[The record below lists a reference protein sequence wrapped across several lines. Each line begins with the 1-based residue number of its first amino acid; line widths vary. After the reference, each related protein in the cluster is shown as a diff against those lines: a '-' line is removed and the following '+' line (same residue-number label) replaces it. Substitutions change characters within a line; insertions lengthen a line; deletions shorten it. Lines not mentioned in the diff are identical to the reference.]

1 MGEKDKT
8 LETNQMTEPT
18 TGVAKEKVQKGKIT
32 STIVGVAVVA
42 FLLLLSYGLL
52 SGPGSGPLNE
62 GPAPDFS
69 LQLLDGSQLSLASV
83 RDQVI
88 VVNFWASWCEPCREE
103 APLLEKTWQEY
114 QGQGVTFIG
123 IAYKDT
129 EGKARA
135 FLKEFGLTYPNALDP
150 ANKVARAYRI
160 RGVPETFFIKDGEIA
175 DLYIGPLSKDQL
187 VTRIERLL
195 AQ

>member
-1 MGEKDKT
+1 V
-8 LETNQMTEPT
+8 TERT
-18 TGVAKEKVQKGKIT
+18 TDVAKGESQKGKVT

-52 SGPGSGPLNE
+52 SRPGSGPLSE

-69 LQLLDGSQLSLASV
+69 LQLFDGGQLSLADLH
-83 RDQVI
+83 DQVI
-88 VVNFWASWCEPCREE
+88 VVNFWGSWCAPCRKE
-103 APLLEKTWQEY
+103 APVLEKVWQEY

-135 FLKEFGLTYPNALDP
+135 FLDEFGITYPNALDP
-150 ANKVARAYRI
+150 ANRVARAYRVQ
-160 RGVPETFFIKDGEIA
+160 GVPETFFIKDGEIVNF
-175 DLYIGPLSKDQL
+175 YIGPLTEDQL

-195 AQ
+195 AR

>member
-1 MGEKDKT
+1 
-8 LETNQMTEPT
+8 MTRCT
-18 TGVAKEKVQKGKIT
+18 TDAAKGKSQRGKVA

-42 FLLLLSYGLL
+42 FLLLLTYGLL
-52 SGPGSGPLNE
+52 SGPGSGLLNE

-69 LQLLDGSQLSLASV
+69 LRLFDGGQLSLANLH
-83 RDQVI
+83 DQVI
-88 VVNFWASWCEPCREE
+88 VVNFWASWCEPCQEE
-103 APLLEKTWQEY
+103 APVLEKVWQEY
-114 QGQGVTFIG
+114 QNQGVTFVG

-135 FLKEFGLTYPNALDP
+135 FLDEFGITYPNALDP
-150 ANKVARAYRI
+150 ANRVARAYRVQ
-160 RGVPETFFIKDGEIA
+160 GVPETFFIQDGEIA
-175 DLYIGPLSKDQL
+175 SLHIGPLTEDQL

>member
-1 MGEKDKT
+1 MTRHTSDAAKGE
-8 LETNQMTEPT
+8 E
-18 TGVAKEKVQKGKIT
+18 QKGKVT

-52 SGPGSGPLNE
+52 SGPRSGPLNE

-69 LQLLDGSQLSLASV
+69 LQLFDGGQLSLADL
-83 RDQVI
+83 RNQVI
-88 VVNFWASWCEPCREE
+88 VVNFWGSWCEPCREE
-103 APLLEKTWQEY
+103 APILEKVWQEY

-135 FLKEFGLTYPNALDP
+135 FLDEFDITYPNALDP
-150 ANKVARAYRI
+150 GNRVARSYRVQ
-160 RGVPETFFIKDGEIA
+160 GVPETFFIKDGEIA
-175 DLYIGPLSKDQL
+175 DLYIGPLTEDQL
-187 VTRIERLL
+187 VTRVERLL
-195 AQ
+195 AR

>member
-1 MGEKDKT
+1 V
-8 LETNQMTEPT
+8 TEPAADVT
-18 TGVAKEKVQKGKIT
+18 RGKGQKGKIT

-52 SGPGSGPLNE
+52 SRPGGGPLSE

-69 LQLLDGSQLSLASV
+69 LQLLDGDQLSLASLP
-83 RDQVI
+83 DQVI
-88 VVNFWASWCEPCREE
+88 VVNFWASWCAPCREE
-103 APLLEKTWQEY
+103 APLLERVWQEY
-114 QGQGVTFIG
+114 QSQGVTFIG

-135 FLKEFGLTYPNALDP
+135 FLDEFGITYPNALDP
-150 ANKVARAYRI
+150 GNRVARAYRI
-160 RGVPETFFIKDGEIA
+160 QGVPETFFIKDGEIA
-175 DLYIGPLSKDQL
+175 SLYIGPLSEDQI

-195 AQ
+195 AR

>member
-1 MGEKDKT
+1 
-8 LETNQMTEPT
+8 LTEPAT
-18 TGVAKEKVQKGKIT
+18 DVAKGEGQQGKVT
-32 STIVGVAVVA
+32 STIVGVAVVV

-52 SGPGSGPLNE
+52 SGPGSSPLSE

-69 LQLLDGSQLSLASV
+69 LQLFDGGQLSLANLH
-83 RDQVI
+83 DQVI
-88 VVNFWASWCEPCREE
+88 VVNFWASWCEPCQDE
-103 APLLEKTWQEY
+103 APVLEKAWQEY

-135 FLKEFGLTYPNALDP
+135 FLDEFGLTYPNALDP
-150 ANKVARAYRI
+150 ANRVARAYRVQ
-160 RGVPETFFIKDGEIA
+160 GVPETFFIKDGEIA
-175 DLYIGPLSKDQL
+175 SLYIGPLTEDQL

>member
-1 MGEKDKT
+1 
-8 LETNQMTEPT
+8 MTERA
-18 TGVAKEKVQKGKIT
+18 TGVARGEGQKGRIT
-32 STIVGVAVVA
+32 YTVVGVAVVA
-42 FLLLLSYGLL
+42 FLLLLGYGLL
-52 SGPGSGPLNE
+52 SGSGSGSLSE

-69 LQLLDGSQLSLASV
+69 LQLFDGGQLSLEDLHA
-83 RDQVI
+83 QVI
-88 VVNFWASWCEPCREE
+88 VINFWGSWCEPCREE
-103 APLLEKTWQEY
+103 APILEKVWQEY

-135 FLKEFGLTYPNALDP
+135 FLDEFGITYPNALDP
-150 ANKVARAYRI
+150 ANRVARAYRVQ
-160 RGVPETFFIKDGEIA
+160 GVPETFFIKDGEIA
-175 DLYIGPLSKDQL
+175 SLYIGPLAEDQL

>member
-1 MGEKDKT
+1 
-8 LETNQMTEPT
+8 MTERT
-18 TGVAKEKVQKGKIT
+18 SDAAKGEGQKGNVAY
-32 STIVGVAVVA
+32 TIVGLAVVA

-52 SGPGSGPLNE
+52 SGPGGGPLSE
-62 GPAPDFS
+62 GSAPDFS
-69 LQLLDGSQLSLASV
+69 LQRFDGGQLSLANL

-103 APLLEKTWQEY
+103 APILERVWQEY
-114 QGQGVTFIG
+114 QGQGVTFMG

-135 FLKEFGLTYPNALDP
+135 FLDEFGITYPNALDP
-150 ANKVARAYRI
+150 GNRVARSYRVQ
-160 RGVPETFFIKDGEIA
+160 GVPETFFIKDGEIA
-175 DLYIGPLSKDQL
+175 DLYIGPLTEDQL

-195 AQ
+195 AR

>member
-1 MGEKDKT
+1 MTKRTSDAAKGE
-8 LETNQMTEPT
+8 
-18 TGVAKEKVQKGKIT
+18 GQKGKVT
-32 STIVGVAVVA
+32 YTIVGLTVVV

-52 SGPGSGPLNE
+52 SGPRSGPLSE
-62 GPAPDFS
+62 GPAPNFS
-69 LQLLDGSQLSLASV
+69 LQLFNGGQLSLADL

-88 VVNFWASWCEPCREE
+88 VVTFWASWCEPCQEE
-103 APLLEKTWQEY
+103 APVLEKAWQEY

-129 EGKARA
+129 ENKARA
-135 FLKEFGLTYPNALDP
+135 FLDEFGITYPNALDP
-150 ANKVARAYRI
+150 GNRVARAYRVQ
-160 RGVPETFFIKDGEIA
+160 GVPETFFIKDGEIA
-175 DLYIGPLSKDQL
+175 GLYLGPLTEDQL

>member
-1 MGEKDKT
+1 MTKRTTDAAKGE
-8 LETNQMTEPT
+8 
-18 TGVAKEKVQKGKIT
+18 GQKRKAT
-32 STIVGVAVVA
+32 YTIVGVAVFA

-52 SGPGSGPLNE
+52 SGPESGPLNE

-69 LQLLDGSQLSLASV
+69 LQLFNGGQLSLSGLH
-83 RDQVI
+83 DQVI
-88 VVNFWASWCEPCREE
+88 VVNFWGSWCEPCREE
-103 APLLEKTWQEY
+103 APVLEKVWQEY

-135 FLKEFGLTYPNALDP
+135 FLDEFGITYPNALDSG
-150 ANKVARAYRI
+150 NRVARSYRVQ
-160 RGVPETFFIKDGEIA
+160 GVPETFFIKDGEITS
-175 DLYIGPLSKDQL
+175 LYIGPLTEDQL

-195 AQ
+195 AE

>member
-1 MGEKDKT
+1 
-8 LETNQMTEPT
+8 MTWRTSDAATREGPR
-18 TGVAKEKVQKGKIT
+18 GKVS
-32 STIVGVAVVA
+32 STIVGLAIVA

-52 SGPGSGPLNE
+52 SGPRSGPLSE

-69 LQLLDGSQLSLASV
+69 LQLFNGSQLSLANL

-88 VVNFWASWCEPCREE
+88 VVNFWGSWCEPCQEE
-103 APLLEKTWQEY
+103 APVLEKVWQEY

-135 FLKEFGLTYPNALDP
+135 FLDEFGITYPNAFDP
-150 ANKVARAYRI
+150 GNRVARAYRVQ
-160 RGVPETFFIKDGEIA
+160 GVPETFFIRDGEIA
-175 DLYIGPLSKDQL
+175 SLYIGPLSEDQL
-187 VTRIERLL
+187 VTRIEKSL

>member
-1 MGEKDKT
+1 MQR
-8 LETNQMTEPT
+8 LETNQMTEPAT
-18 TGVAKEKVQKGKIT
+18 VVAKGKVQKGRVT
-32 STIVGVAVVA
+32 SAIVGVAVVA

-52 SGPGSGPLNE
+52 SGLRDGPLNE

-69 LQLLDGSQLSLASV
+69 LQLLDGGQLSLADL
-83 RDQVI
+83 RDQVV

-103 APLLEKTWQEY
+103 APLLEKVWQEY

-135 FLKEFGLTYPNALDP
+135 FLDEFGITYPNALDP
-150 ANKVARAYRI
+150 ANKVARTYRVQ
-160 RGVPETFFIKDGEIA
+160 GVPETFFIKDGEIA
-175 DLYIGPLSKDQL
+175 DLYIGPLSKDRL

>member
-1 MGEKDKT
+1 MTKRTSDA
-8 LETNQMTEPT
+8 TNEESPR
-18 TGVAKEKVQKGKIT
+18 GKVA
-32 STIVGVAVVA
+32 STIVGLAVVA

-52 SGPGSGPLNE
+52 SGSGSGPLSE
-62 GPAPDFS
+62 GSAPDFS
-69 LQLLDGSQLSLASV
+69 LQLFNGGQLSLANLY
-83 RDQVI
+83 DQVV

-103 APLLEKTWQEY
+103 APILEKVWREY

-135 FLKEFGLTYPNALDP
+135 FLDEFDLTYPNALDP
-150 ANKVARAYRI
+150 NNRVARAYRVQ
-160 RGVPETFFIKDGEIA
+160 GVPETFFIREGEIA
-175 DLYIGPLSKDQL
+175 SLYIGPLTEDQL

>member
-1 MGEKDKT
+1 
-8 LETNQMTEPT
+8 MTERT
-18 TGVAKEKVQKGKIT
+18 SEAAQGEVQKGKVAY
-32 STIVGVAVVA
+32 TIVGVAVVA

-52 SGPGSGPLNE
+52 SGPGSAPLGE

-69 LQLLDGSQLSLASV
+69 LQLFDGSQLSLPSL

-88 VVNFWASWCEPCREE
+88 VVNFWGSWCEPCREE
-103 APLLEKTWQEY
+103 APILEKVWQEY
-114 QGQGVTFIG
+114 QSQGVTFVG

-135 FLKEFGLTYPNALDP
+135 FLDEFDITYPNALDP
-150 ANKVARAYRI
+150 GNRVARSYRVQ
-160 RGVPETFFIKDGEIA
+160 GVPETFFIKDREIA
-175 DLYIGPLSKDQL
+175 SLYIGPLSEDQL
-187 VTRIERLL
+187 VTRIEKLL

>member
-1 MGEKDKT
+1 
-8 LETNQMTEPT
+8 LEANQVTNQTNEA
-18 TGVAKEKVQKGKIT
+18 AKGGEQKGKAT
-32 STIVGVAVVA
+32 STLVGIAVLA

-52 SGPGSGPLNE
+52 SGPVSAPLSE
-62 GPAPDFS
+62 GPAPDLS
-69 LQLLDGSQLSLASV
+69 LQSFDGGQLSLDSL

-88 VVNFWASWCEPCREE
+88 VVNFWGSWCAPCREE
-103 APLLEKTWQEY
+103 APVLEKVWQEY

-135 FLKEFGLTYPNALDP
+135 FLDEFGITYPNALDP
-150 ANKVARAYRI
+150 GNRVARAYRVQ
-160 RGVPETFFIKDGEIA
+160 GVPETFFIKDGEIA
-175 DLYIGPLSKDQL
+175 DLYIGPLTEAQL

>member
-1 MGEKDKT
+1 
-8 LETNQMTEPT
+8 MTGRT
-18 TGVAKEKVQKGKIT
+18 TDAAKRESQRGKVT
-32 STIVGVAVVA
+32 YTIVGVAVVA

-52 SGPGSGPLNE
+52 SGPGGGPLSE

-69 LQLLDGSQLSLASV
+69 LQLFGGGQFSLASLSG
-83 RDQVI
+83 QVV

-103 APLLEKTWQEY
+103 APVLEKVWQEY

-123 IAYKDT
+123 IAHKDT

-135 FLKEFGLTYPNALDP
+135 FLDEFGITYPNALDP
-150 ANKVARAYRI
+150 ANRVARTYRVQ
-160 RGVPETFFIKDGEIA
+160 GVPETFFIKGGEIA
-175 DLYIGPLSKDQL
+175 SLYIGPLTEDQL

>member
-1 MGEKDKT
+1 MTRRTTDAAKGER
-8 LETNQMTEPT
+8 PR
-18 TGVAKEKVQKGKIT
+18 GKIA

-42 FLLLLSYGLL
+42 FLLLLTYGLL
-52 SGPGSGPLNE
+52 SGPGSGLLNE

-69 LQLLDGSQLSLASV
+69 LRLFDGGQLSLANL
-83 RDQVI
+83 RDQVV
-88 VVNFWASWCEPCREE
+88 VVNFWASWCEPCQEE
-103 APLLEKTWQEY
+103 APVLEKVWQEY
-114 QGQGVTFIG
+114 QNQGVTFIG

-135 FLKEFGLTYPNALDP
+135 FLDEFGITYPNALDP
-150 ANKVARAYRI
+150 ANRVARTYHVQ
-160 RGVPETFFIKDGEIA
+160 GVPETFFIQDGEIA
-175 DLYIGPLSKDQL
+175 SLYIGPLSEDQL

>member
-1 MGEKDKT
+1 
-8 LETNQMTEPT
+8 MTRRASDTVKEESQGGKVAYT
-18 TGVAKEKVQKGKIT
+18 VIGVAI
-32 STIVGVAVVA
+32 VA

-52 SGPGSGPLNE
+52 SGPGSAPLSE

-69 LQLLDGSQLSLASV
+69 LELFDGGQLSLADFH
-83 RDQVI
+83 DQV
-88 VVNFWASWCEPCREE
+88 VVINFWASWCEPCQEE
-103 APLLEKTWQEY
+103 APLLEEVWQEY

-129 EGKARA
+129 ESKART
-135 FLKEFGLTYPNALDP
+135 FLDEFGINYPNALDP
-150 ANKVARAYRI
+150 GNRVARAYRI

-175 DLYIGPLSKDQL
+175 SLYIGPLSKDQL

>member
-1 MGEKDKT
+1 MGA
-8 LETNQMTEPT
+8 NQMTEPAT
-18 TGVAKEKVQKGKIT
+18 DVAKGKGQKGKVT
-32 STIVGVAVVA
+32 STIVGVAIVA

-52 SGPGSGPLNE
+52 SGPESGPLNE

-69 LQLLDGSQLSLASV
+69 LQLFDGGQLSLADLH
-83 RDQVI
+83 DQVI
-88 VVNFWASWCEPCREE
+88 IVNFWGSWCAPCQEE
-103 APLLEKTWQEY
+103 APVLEKVWQEY

-135 FLKEFGLTYPNALDP
+135 FLDEFDITYPNALDP
-150 ANKVARAYRI
+150 GNRVARSYRVQ
-160 RGVPETFFIKDGEIA
+160 GVPETFFIKDGEIA
-175 DLYIGPLSKDQL
+175 SLYIGPLSEDQL
-187 VTRIERLL
+187 VTRIEKLL